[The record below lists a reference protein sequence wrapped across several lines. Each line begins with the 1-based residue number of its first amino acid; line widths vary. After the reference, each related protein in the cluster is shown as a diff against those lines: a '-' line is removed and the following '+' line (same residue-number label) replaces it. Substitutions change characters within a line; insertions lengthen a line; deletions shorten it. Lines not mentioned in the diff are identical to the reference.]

1 MPHTRQDTGGS
12 GLIRLNFLVA
22 LILLAPL
29 SGCLSQHRIADE
41 CVIQD
46 GPEDGTLTIVTYNIF
61 AITDEVLA
69 QFTEQTGYEVEI
81 ISTDDAGGILEN
93 LLLTQEAPQA
103 GDAGEEQA
111 GNRYQA
117 PQEALPD
124 VRADARRAAAQVRD
138 SDEREDAD
146 PAGARPPGAEGCE
159 L

>member
-1 MPHTRQDTGGS
+1 MPHTRQNSGGN

-69 QFTEQTGYEVEI
+69 EFTEQTGYEVEI
-81 ISTDDAGGILEN
+81 ISTDDAGGPR
-93 LLLTQEAPQA
+93 T
-103 GDAGEEQA
+103 
-111 GNRYQA
+111 
-117 PQEALPD
+117 
-124 VRADARRAAAQVRD
+124 
-138 SDEREDAD
+138 
-146 PAGARPPGAEGCE
+146 
-159 L
+159 

>member
-69 QFTEQTGYEVEI
+69 DFTEQTGYEVEI
-81 ISTDDAGGILEN
+81 RSTDDAGGILES
-93 LLLTQEAPQA
+93 LLLSKEAPQA
-103 GDAGEEQA
+103 DL
-111 GNRYQA
+111 
-117 PQEALPD
+117 ALGLD
-124 VRADARRAAAQVRD
+124 KIGRAHV
-138 SDEREDAD
+138 
-146 PAGARPPGAEGCE
+146 
-159 L
+159 